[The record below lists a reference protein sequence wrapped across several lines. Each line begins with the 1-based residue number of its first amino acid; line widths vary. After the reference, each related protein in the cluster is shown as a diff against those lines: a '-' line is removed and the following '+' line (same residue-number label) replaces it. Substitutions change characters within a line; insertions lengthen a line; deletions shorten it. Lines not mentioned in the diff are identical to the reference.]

1 MQVVIQNICGLM
13 FHVDMLQGSRAT
25 RVTRATRAIRATRA
39 RRATRAIRAKMA
51 IRATRA
57 KWTTS
62 LVWSDLFRTVKDGL
76 VEIGFT

>member
-25 RVTRATRAIRATRA
+25 RVTRANRAIRATRA
-39 RRATRAIRAKMA
+39 RRATRAIRAKM
-51 IRATRA
+51 ATRA